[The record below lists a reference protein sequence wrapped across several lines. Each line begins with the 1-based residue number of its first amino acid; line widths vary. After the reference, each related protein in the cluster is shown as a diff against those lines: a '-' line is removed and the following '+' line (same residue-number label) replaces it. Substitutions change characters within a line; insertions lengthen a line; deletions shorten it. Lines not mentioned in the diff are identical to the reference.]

1 MKKILYKKLLYDY
14 VAFLFIA
21 LISTATV
28 IWVFQAVNFLDIM
41 IEDGRDYLVYLKFS
55 ILNYPKI
62 LSKIFPFVLFFSIFY
77 VTVRYELNNE
87 LIILWNFGLNKI
99 QLVNFII
106 KLSIILLI
114 FQLLLNTFVVPNSQD
129 LARSYLRSSTV
140 NFFDNFI
147 KPKKFNDTI
156 KNLTIYAEKKDNMME
171 NYKTYI

>member
-87 LIILWNFGLNKI
+87 LIIFWNFGVNKI

-106 KLSIILLI
+106 KLSIILLM

-129 LARSYLRSSTV
+129 LARYYLRSSTV

-156 KNLTIYAEKKDNMME
+156 KGLTIYAEKKR
-171 NYKTYI
+171 